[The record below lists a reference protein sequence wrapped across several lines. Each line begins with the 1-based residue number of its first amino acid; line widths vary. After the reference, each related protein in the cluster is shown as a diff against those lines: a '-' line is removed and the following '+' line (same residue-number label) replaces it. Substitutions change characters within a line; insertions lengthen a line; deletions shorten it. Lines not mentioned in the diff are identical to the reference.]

1 MGDMA
6 KGRVSVGGTL
16 DASAPNGG
24 DGGFIETSAAKV
36 AFADRLNITTAAANG
51 KTGQWLIDPVDFT
64 VAASGGDI
72 TGSALGTMLGSN
84 SVTIQTANTGT
95 NTATEVFGT
104 TGTNGDIFV
113 NDSVTWSSANTLTLN
128 AHRNIEINSPITASH
143 ASGKLALKYGQG
155 EVAEESTATYTIRAP
170 ITLQS
175 SGAANGNNGTNQT
188 NFSITFGSDGTPINY
203 TVLNSQ
209 DALQAMT
216 LNGNYALGSS
226 LTFSGNWTPIGNEW
240 SNCTTMFCGS
250 FDGLGNTIN
259 NLSTTGLVSPNWG
272 DGLGGLFG
280 ATLGATIRNLN
291 LANAAI
297 NLNALTTNTL
307 YIGTLV
313 GVAEHTY
320 IHNVTATGGVTAP
333 LGKTDY
339 TGGLVGYIYGAQS
352 RIDSSHAAVNL
363 SAGEYV
369 GGLLGYAAAGSVTQS
384 SASGNVIQT
393 SSPYG
398 FAGGLV
404 GYNVAAIRDSYAIG
418 TVTGEG
424 EAAGGLVG
432 KNYTGGSITSAYAA
446 GAVAGGTHSGGLVGS
461 NSGTVT
467 NGYWD
472 NETTGKAIAFGA
484 NSNAQSATA
493 LVQETNNAYTQT
505 EYTGFDFTSTWWMAD
520 GATRPF
526 LRSEWRQNITNAHEL
541 QLIAMKL
548 DHSYSLANDI
558 NLAPSL
564 TNPSE
569 MWKGTAVGSSFQGSW
584 KPIGSLRPL
593 VYDTAEEEWTAS
605 GSDRPFVGVFDGKN
619 NSITGLTI
627 QRPTELPGSPA
638 ANEALDSSGVGL
650 FGYVSGSSSEIRD
663 LKLIDPVVKG
673 YQNVGAVVGFMEEGN
688 LRHLTVENIA
698 VQGGGY
704 YVGGVV
710 GSLGGNATGLLASG
724 GQVTGAASGMGGVI
738 GYNEGSVTQ
747 SSADVNVTS
756 QRDEAGGLVGHNSG
770 TITASS
776 ASGAVS
782 GKGQVGGLVG
792 YSDGSIVSSHAL
804 GNVTNTGTSDGAGG
818 LVGTSEGS
826 ITDSYASGN
835 VTSLGASY
843 AGGLV
848 GYSDGNISLSYA
860 SGEVRGEYGV
870 GGLVGWAN
878 SWSGTL
884 NTIEKSHASGLVI
897 ATDENSGGLVGIAE
911 GTKIENSYA
920 SGSVSGTRTVGG
932 LVGSF
937 GGESRVGGPQIIN
950 SYAIGPVTGT
960 SNVGGLVGYD
970 SSLRTN
976 AYNSVV
982 SSFWDK
988 QTTGQTTS
996 AGGIGKTTAEMQDIT
1011 LYSGWSIE
1019 DDTSLTS
1026 SYARLTM
1033 TATGTVWKIKSVAN
1047 TNSSGGDTD
1056 SSGTNNNGGSGSGTG
1071 SGDQG
1076 AGSSG
1081 TGSSGTGSSGTGS
1094 LGTGSL
1100 GTGSLGTGSSGSGS
1114 ESSAS
1119 GGTGGAT
1126 DTATGSNGG
1135 ANTGGS
1141 SENADSVTQSLQLAA
1156 AIQSAQQAAQQAAR
1170 QAAGGS
1176 DPSSTGPGRSSVP
1189 TSALTGFNP
1198 GLALGTASATGAAAG
1213 GSPAVLSLSG
1223 GLAFVNV
1230 NASPAESTGSG
1241 GQATGNAVAAMPEGA
1256 GRDPAGFMRV
1266 FVVNGGINLPTQ
1278 ASDAA
1283 VPGQGVN

>member
-1 MGDMA
+1 MA
-6 KGRVSVGGTL
+6 STVALNATGAVS
-16 DASAPNGG
+16 
-24 DGGFIETSAAKV
+24 
-36 AFADRLNITTAAANG
+36 G
-51 KTGQWLIDPVDFT
+51 KTGTGGLIGSLYGNNATSLDLTMVTVSQSYAKGAVDGGNDE
-64 VAASGGDI
+64 ASGGLI
-72 TGSALGTMLGSN
+72 G
-84 SVTIQTANTGT
+84 
-95 NTATEVFGT
+95 EVFGVKAALENLYA
-104 TGTNGDIFV
+104 TGTVSNG
-113 NDSVTWSSANTLTLN
+113 TGSSHGGLIGYLNTASTLT
-128 AHRNIEINSPITASH
+128 
-143 ASGKLALKYGQG
+143 
-155 EVAEESTATYTIRAP
+155 RA
-170 ITLQS
+170 
-175 SGAANGNNGTNQT
+175 
-188 NFSITFGSDGTPINY
+188 Y
-203 TVLNSQ
+203 
-209 DALQAMT
+209 
-216 LNGNYALGSS
+216 
-226 LTFSGNWTPIGNEW
+226 
-240 SNCTTMFCGS
+240 
-250 FDGLGNTIN
+250 
-259 NLSTTGLVSPNWG
+259 
-272 DGLGGLFG
+272 
-280 ATLGATIRNLN
+280 
-291 LANAAI
+291 
-297 NLNALTTNTL
+297 
-307 YIGTLV
+307 
-313 GVAEHTY
+313 
-320 IHNVTATGGVTAP
+320 ATGGV
-333 LGKTDY
+333 
-339 TGGLVGYIYGAQS
+339 S
-352 RIDSSHAAVNL
+352 
-363 SAGEYV
+363 
-369 GGLLGYAAAGSVTQS
+369 
-384 SASGNVIQT
+384 
-393 SSPYG
+393 
-398 FAGGLV
+398 
-404 GYNVAAIRDSYAIG
+404 
-418 TVTGEG
+418 
-424 EAAGGLVG
+424 
-432 KNYTGGSITSAYAA
+432 
-446 GAVAGGTHSGGLVGS
+446 VAGGSGLIGS
-461 NSGTVT
+461 NADAGAT
-467 NGYWD
+467 NVFSSYWD
-472 NETTGKAIAFGA
+472 TETTGKLTSAGGTAKTTAQMKNSATYNGWDASVWGFFNGRGPAAAGYELAEGLPFLTGVTREADKVGSVRTLFDGGWGGQTAGQQAGADGTAYGVSNWNQLQNINLVVGGGYRFELKNNLDA
-484 NSNAQSATA
+484 NSAGYAEQVKN
-493 LVQETNNAYTQT
+493 
-505 EYTGFDFTSTWWMAD
+505 
-520 GATRPF
+520 GAT
-526 LRSEWRQNITNAHEL
+526 
-541 QLIAMKL
+541 
-548 DHSYSLANDI
+548 LANGG
-558 NLAPSL
+558 L
-564 TNPSE
+564 
-569 MWKGTAVGSSFQGSW
+569 GW

-619 NSITGLTI
+619 NSITGLII
-627 QRPTELPGSPA
+627 QRTTELPGSPA
-638 ANEALDSSGVGL
+638 ANEVLDSSGVGL

-673 YQNVGAVVGFMEEGN
+673 YQHVGAVVGFMEEGN
-688 LRHLTVENIA
+688 LHHLTVENIA

-704 YVGGVV
+704 YVGGIV

-756 QRDEAGGLVGHNSG
+756 QRDEAGGLVGHNNG

-792 YSDGSIVSSHAL
+792 YSDGSIASSHAV
-804 GNVTNTGTSDGAGG
+804 GDVTNTGTSDGAGG

-826 ITDSYASGN
+826 ITASYASGN
-835 VTSLGASY
+835 VTSPDASY

-878 SWSGTL
+878 SWSGAL

-920 SGSVSGTRTVGG
+920 SGSVTGTRTVGG

-937 GGESRVGGPQIIN
+937 GGESRVGGPQIVN

-1047 TNSSGGDTD
+1047 TSSSGGDTD
-1056 SSGTNNNGGSGSGTG
+1056 SSGTNNSGSGSGTG

-1081 TGSSGTGSSGTGS
+1081 TGSSGS
-1094 LGTGSL
+1094 
-1100 GTGSLGTGSSGSGS
+1100 GSSGSGS
-1114 ESSAS
+1114 DSSAS
-1119 GGTGGAT
+1119 GGAGGAT
-1126 DTATGSNGG
+1126 DTATSSNGG
-1135 ANTGGS
+1135 TSASNIGGS
-1141 SENADSVTQSLQLAA
+1141 SNNADSGSQSPQLTA
-1156 AIQSAQQAAQQAAR
+1156 AIQSAQQAAQ

-1176 DPSSTGPGRSSVP
+1176 DPSSTGPGRSTLP
-1189 TSALTGFNP
+1189 TPAVTGFNP
-1198 GLALGTASATGAAAG
+1198 GLALGSASAAGAAAG

-1230 NASPAESTGSG
+1230 NTVAAESTGSG
-1241 GQATGNAVAAMPEGA
+1241 GQATGNAVSAMPEGA